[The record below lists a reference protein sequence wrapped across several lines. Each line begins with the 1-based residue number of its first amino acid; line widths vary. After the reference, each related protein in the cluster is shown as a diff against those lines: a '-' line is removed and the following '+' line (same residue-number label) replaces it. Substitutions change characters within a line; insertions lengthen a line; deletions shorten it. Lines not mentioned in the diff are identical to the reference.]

1 MSAHIDHRH
10 LSRILG
16 VSRAAIGL
24 ALLVAPRRTARGWV
38 GDRAAS
44 GSGTV
49 ALRALGVRDLAIG
62 YGTVHA
68 IDSGDPNLRQWVT
81 LAGLCDLTDAAA
93 TVLAF
98 HRLPRRGRFM
108 ALAIAAAAGATAF
121 VARDRLE

>member
-16 VSRAAIGL
+16 VSRAALGV
-24 ALLVAPRRTARGWV
+24 ALLVAPRLTARGWV
-38 GDRAAS
+38 GDQATS
-44 GSGTV
+44 GSGKV
-49 ALRALGVRDLAIG
+49 ALRALGIRDVAIG

-81 LAGLCDLTDAAA
+81 LAGLCDLTDATA

-98 HRLPRRGRFM
+98 HRLPKRGRFL
-108 ALAIAAAAGATAF
+108 ALTMAAAAAAVAF

>member
-16 VSRAAIGL
+16 VSRAALGA
-24 ALLVAPRRTARGWV
+24 ALLVAPSLTARGWV
-38 GDRAAS
+38 GEQASS
-44 GSGTV
+44 GSGKV
-49 ALRALGVRDLAIG
+49 ALRALGIRDVAIG

-81 LAGLCDLTDAAA
+81 LAGLCDLADATA

-98 HRLPRRGRFM
+98 RRLPRRGRFL
-108 ALAIAAAAGATAF
+108 ALAMAAAATSAAF